1 MRLLPDA
8 AFEQTP
14 ISGTF
19 LCKETFLQLLT
30 VLVAFVNIVASDS
43 VARVKPKIIHP
54 VTDESLWVI
63 LEVYSS
69 RKHLYAYYVI
79 LSIRLECVNLK

>member
-1 MRLLPDA
+1 MSLLPNA

-14 ISGTF
+14 IFGTF
-19 LCKETFLQLLT
+19 LCKGTFLQLLT
-30 VLVAFVNIVASDS
+30 ILVAFVNIVTMDS

-54 VTDESLWVI
+54 VVDESLWVF

-69 RKHLYAYYVI
+69 R
-79 LSIRLECVNLK
+79 